1 MNNNEFDSTGIGN
14 IVQGYGNI
22 GIQFLNIG
30 FKNEGLFAYCKDF
43 LSNYHAIKLEHK
55 YLKYDN
61 NQHNVCFY
69 GKLDEYFGVL
79 DLVIFHTSNI
89 NEVLSNKIIEI
100 WDKNVTNDV
109 SSFDNTRYNQFQIIS
124 NIHLND
130 FNNYS
135 ITRID
140 KKYIALMYLPLNN
153 FLNYEFLTESK
164 EHYYENCYSED
175 YDVEEIQPYGLKVDD
190 IIENNYLSF
199 NDYLIF
205 QEKQK
210 KKFEEYNR
218 NLDIETNDNPRIIK
232 DEDIWDSLNDEER
245 IQYDSDR
252 WTDEKLDESDK
263 REAEKLVEENNRRD
277 KRNRY
282 ESDFDNSIL
291 SNKSLFLVGKDSRI
305 YDFTDDIYSILIF
318 WVPSLISYNFK
329 DEMYEI
335 QLVSYQPEVL
345 VENEPEKYE
354 YEYGRYK
361 NMFAFV
367 ISKSEIERHKILSMN
382 EDSLESF
389 QNKIKLDYDLDFI
402 TLTSESDSSYVF
414 TSYIKPTL
422 YKENKKESDLPF

>member
-1 MNNNEFDSTGIGN
+1 MNTKEFDSAGDGN
-14 IVQGYGNI
+14 IVQEYGDI
-22 GIQFLNIG
+22 GVQFLNIG
-30 FKNEGLFAYCKDF
+30 FKNEGLFAYCKDI
-43 LSNYHAIKLEHK
+43 LDNYHAIKLEHK
-55 YLKYDN
+55 YLKYSN
-61 NQHNVCFY
+61 NQHDVCLF
-69 GKLDEYFGVL
+69 GRLDDYFGIL

-89 NEVLSNKIIEI
+89 NDVLSNKIVEI
-100 WDKNVTNDV
+100 WDKNVTNDI
-109 SSFDNTRYNQFQIIS
+109 SSFDNTRNNQFQIIS
-124 NIHLND
+124 KIHLND
-130 FNNYS
+130 FNKYS

-140 KKYIALMYLPLNN
+140 KKYTALMYLPLNN

-164 EHYYENCYSED
+164 EHYYENCYTED
-175 YDVEEIQPYGLKVDD
+175 YDVEDIQPYGLKVDD

-218 NLDIETNDNPRIIK
+218 NLDIETDDNPRVIK

-245 IQYDSDR
+245 IQYDADR
-252 WTDEKLDESDK
+252 WTDEILDESDK

-291 SNKSLFLVGKDSRI
+291 SNKSLFLVGRDSRR
-305 YDFTDDIYSILIF
+305 YDFTDNVYSILIF

-361 NMFAFV
+361 NVFAFV
-367 ISKSEIERHKILSMN
+367 ISKSEIERLKQLNIN
-382 EDSLESF
+382 EDNLESF
-389 QNKIKLDYDLDFI
+389 LTKIKQDHDLDI
-402 TLTSESDSSYVF
+402 LTITSETDSSFIF
-414 TSYIKPTL
+414 TSYIKPSL
-422 YKENKKESDLPF
+422 YKENIKKDNLPF